1 MNNDHI
7 VNVHHLNMYANEL
20 AGRMRKA
27 LNIADGMI
35 NFQECLKVV
44 DAVEQI
50 GQHLTLLNDQ
60 SDEFDA
66 LALREK
72 FNIKHM
78 SAARILQR
86 LLKHP
91 DMLQSQQ
98 DLADTINCSTRS
110 IPVYMSHLRHAL
122 NLLDLNDV
130 VHVSYRSGYYI
141 TAHNVARIRNMVV
154 DDGELIAKAA

>member
-7 VNVHHLNMYANEL
+7 VNVHHLNIYANEL

-50 GQHLTLLNDQ
+50 GQHLSLMNNQ
-60 SDEFDA
+60 VDEFDA

-72 FNIKHM
+72 FTIKHM

-86 LLKHP
+86 LLKYP
-91 DMLQSQQ
+91 DVLQSQQ
-98 DLADTINCSTRS
+98 DLADTINCSARS

-122 NLLDLNDV
+122 NQLGLHDII
-130 VHVSYRSGYYI
+130 HVSYRSGYYI
-141 TAHNVARIRNMVV
+141 TAKNVARIRNMVV
-154 DDGELIAKAA
+154 DDGEQIARAA